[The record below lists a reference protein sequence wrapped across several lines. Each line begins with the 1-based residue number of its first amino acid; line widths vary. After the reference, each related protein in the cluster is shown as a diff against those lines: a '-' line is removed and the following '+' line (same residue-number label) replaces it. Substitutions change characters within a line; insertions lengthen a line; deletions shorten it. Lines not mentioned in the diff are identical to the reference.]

1 MGQSGSIDTDE
12 HLRWLVER
20 RRLDLN
26 NFENRLIQIN
36 TINAIILTIL
46 ITAYYNKYVFLVEKI
61 LLSTFI
67 LLIAIQL
74 LVYIFIS
81 FPRKIKPEIEKTN
94 TNDNLEKYYA
104 VLKKAVETK
113 AKIVRFCMILFS
125 SGILVILA
133 DLMIMIFD

>member
-46 ITAYYNKYVFLVEKI
+46 ITAYYNKYVF
-61 LLSTFI
+61 
-67 LLIAIQL
+67 
-74 LVYIFIS
+74 
-81 FPRKIKPEIEKTN
+81 
-94 TNDNLEKYYA
+94 
-104 VLKKAVETK
+104 
-113 AKIVRFCMILFS
+113 
-125 SGILVILA
+125 G
-133 DLMIMIFD
+133 

>member
-1 MGQSGSIDTDE
+1 MGQSGTISTDE

-26 NFENRLIQIN
+26 NFENRLTQIN

-46 ITAYYNKYVFLVEKI
+46 ITAYYNKDVFLFEKI
-61 LLSTFI
+61 LLSIFI
-67 LLIAIQL
+67 LLIATQL

-94 TNDNLEKYYA
+94 IYVNLEKYYD
-104 VLKKAVETK
+104 VLKKAVEKK
-113 AKIVRFCMILFS
+113 ARIVRFCMILFS
-125 SGILVILA
+125 SGIIVILA
-133 DLMIMIFD
+133 DLMIMIFM